1 MMRTTLRKGAAKIV
15 ASATAISLAGCAGID
30 SGGDDTSFGFLVPT
44 PLLTTNAGSLEGRST
59 QAQLLSTA
67 LYPGVYVPGP
77 QGQMIP
83 NTDLVTTQ
91 ELPGPER
98 RVNYSLSQDAVF
110 SDGTPVTCSDYLL
123 AFTAGTHP
131 ALFGSSMP
139 LFDDTAEL
147 TCTPGS
153 KDFTVVFKEGRGA
166 RWRGLFEAGTVLPAH
181 AVAKQLGLSIEELDE
196 ALTSEDVDRLRPI
209 ANLWRDSFN
218 LDNFDPELQT
228 SFGPYTIA
236 NVGEDGEVVL
246 KANEFYYGDAP
257 TEPEIV
263 VWPGSADAA
272 SLAESGELAVG
283 ELRDQ
288 TPDWF
293 DPNAENNRLD
303 VSTVAGELTEVLQFP
318 DVGTWAD
325 EEHRRALSRCV
336 DPRAVAEAT
345 GAVVGQPLPVAPL
358 HVLQNDDTLAKRVA
372 EAVQQRLDVDIE
384 AARALEGTEVRIA
397 AAYPSEHYAAMVDA
411 MRVSC
416 EPAGITIVDATG
428 DGKTLADLPRT
439 EIGQWGEEVA
449 TEGTIDAFLYPAD
462 PMTSFPAALN
472 KADNL
477 STLRSQELFLWDR
490 LPTIPLIA
498 QPVTFAIDRE
508 VSNVVAYTGLAGIG
522 WNINRW
528 QRGDH
533 HSHKDE
539 T

>member
-1 MMRTTLRKGAAKIV
+1 MKTILRKGIAAA
-15 ASATAISLAGCAGID
+15 ASVVVLTSVGACSGID
-30 SGGDDTSFGFLVPT
+30 DAGEEPGFGYLVPT
-44 PLLTTNAGSLEGRST
+44 PLVTTNAGSLEGRST

-98 RVNYSLSQDAVF
+98 RVNYSLSQGAVF

-139 LFDDTAEL
+139 LFDDTAQL

-153 KDFTVVFKEGRGA
+153 KDFTVIFKEGRGA

-181 AVAKQLGLSIEELDE
+181 AVAKQLGLTTEQLVEELE
-196 ALTSEDVDRLRPI
+196 SEDVDRLRPV
-209 ANLWRDSFN
+209 ASVWRDSFN
-218 LDNFDPELQT
+218 LDNFDAELQT
-228 SFGPYTIA
+228 SFGPYAIES
-236 NVGEDGEVVL
+236 VGDDGEVVL
-246 KANEFYYGDAP
+246 RANEYYYGDAP
-257 TEPEIV
+257 AEPKIV

-272 SLAESGELAVG
+272 ALAENGELVVG
-283 ELRDQ
+283 QLRDH

-293 DPNAENNRLD
+293 DPNAENNRLE
-303 VSTVAGELTEVLQFP
+303 VTTIAGKLTEVLQFP
-318 DVGTWAD
+318 EVGTWAN
-325 EEHRRALSRCV
+325 EENRRALSRCV
-336 DPRAVAEAT
+336 DPRGVAEA
-345 GAVVGQPLPVAPL
+345 ASAAADEPVAVAPL
-358 HVLQNDDTLAKRVA
+358 HVLQNDDTLAKRIDG
-372 EAVQQRLDVDIE
+372 AVQPRLDVDVE
-384 AARALEGTEVRIA
+384 AARAVEGMEVRVGA
-397 AAYPSEHYAAMVDA
+397 SYPSERYTAMVEA
-411 MRVSC
+411 MRRSC
-416 EPAGITIVDATG
+416 EPAGVRIVDATG
-428 DGKTLADLPRT
+428 DGKTLADLPHT
-439 EIGQWGEEVA
+439 EIGEWGEEIA
-449 TEGTIDAFLYPAD
+449 TEGTIDALLYASD

-472 KADNL
+472 KADSVGVL
-477 STLRSQELFLWDR
+477 QSQELFLWDR

-498 QPVTFAIDRE
+498 QPVTFAIDRG
-508 VSNVVAYTGLAGIG
+508 VSNVVAYTGLSGIG

-533 HSHKDE
+533 ATNKDE

>member
-1 MMRTTLRKGAAKIV
+1 MKTTVRRGVAAL
-15 ASATAISLAGCAGID
+15 TAAAVMSLTACAGID
-30 SGGDDTSFGFLVPT
+30 DGENEASFGYLVPT
-44 PLLTTNAGSLEGRST
+44 PLYTTNAGSLEGRST

-98 RVNYSLSQDAVF
+98 RVNYSLSQNAVF

-139 LFDDTAEL
+139 LFDDTAQL

-181 AVAKQLGLSIEELDE
+181 AVAKHLELSIEELVE
-196 ALTSEDVDRLRPI
+196 ALESEDVDRLRPI
-209 ANLWRDSFN
+209 ADAWHDSFN
-218 LDNFDPELQT
+218 LDTFDEELQT

-236 NVGEDGEVVL
+236 SVGEEGEVVL
-246 KANEFYYGDAP
+246 RANEHYYGDAP
-257 TEPEIV
+257 AEPEIV

-272 SLAESGELAVG
+272 ALAESGDLVVG
-283 ELRDQ
+283 EMRDH

-293 DPNAENNRLD
+293 DPNAEGNRLE
-303 VSTVAGELTEVLQFP
+303 VSTIAGQLTEVLQFP
-318 DVGTWAD
+318 EVGTWAV
-325 EEHRRALSRCV
+325 EENRQALSRCIN
-336 DPRAVAEAT
+336 PRAVAEAAS
-345 GAVVGQPLPVAPL
+345 GVVGQPVPEAPL
-358 HVLQNDDTLAKRVA
+358 HVLQNDDTLAKRLVD
-372 EAVQQRLDVDIE
+372 AVQPRLDVDVE
-384 AARALEGTEVRIA
+384 KAGVLEGAEVRIGY
-397 AAYPSEHYAAMVDA
+397 AYPSERYAAMVEA
-411 MRVSC
+411 MRRSC
-416 EPAGITIVDATG
+416 EPAGVTIVDATG
-428 DGKTLADLPRT
+428 DGKTLADLPRS
-439 EIGQWGEEVA
+439 EIGEWGQEVVA
-449 TEGTIDAFLYPAD
+449 EGSIDAFVYPTD

-472 KADNL
+472 KADGL
-477 STLRSQELFLWDR
+477 GVLRAQELYLWDR
-490 LPTIPLIA
+490 MPTIPLTA
-498 QPVTFAIDRE
+498 QPVTFAIDRG
-508 VSNVVAYTGLAGIG
+508 VSNVVAYTGVSGIG

-533 HSHKDE
+533 PTHKDE
-539 T
+539 I

>member
-1 MMRTTLRKGAAKIV
+1 MMRTTMRKGVAALAAAAV
-15 ASATAISLAGCAGID
+15 LNLTACAGID
-30 SGGDDTSFGFLVPT
+30 EGGDETSFGYLVPT
-44 PLLTTNAGSLEGRST
+44 PLVTTNAGSLEGRST

-98 RVNYSLSQDAVF
+98 RVNYSLSQEAVF

-139 LFDDTAEL
+139 LFDDTAQL

-153 KDFTVVFKEGRGA
+153 KDFTVIFKEGRGA

-181 AVAKQLGLSIEELDE
+181 AVAKHLELSVDELVE
-196 ALTSEDVDRLRPI
+196 ALESEDIDRLRPI
-209 ANLWRDSFN
+209 AEVWRGSFN
-218 LDNFDPELQT
+218 LDNFDEELQT

-236 NVGEDGEVVL
+236 SVGEEGEVVL
-246 KANEFYYGDAP
+246 RANEHYYGDPPA
-257 TEPEIV
+257 EPEIV
-263 VWPGSADAA
+263 VWPGSADATA
-272 SLAESGELAVG
+272 LAESGELVVG
-283 ELRDQ
+283 ELRDH

-293 DPNAENNRLD
+293 DPNAEGNRLEI
-303 VSTVAGELTEVLQFP
+303 STTAGQLTEVLQFP
-318 DVGTWAD
+318 EAGTWAV
-325 EEHRRALSRCV
+325 EENRQALSRCI
-336 DPRAVAEAT
+336 DPRAVAEAAS
-345 GAVVGQPLPVAPL
+345 GVVGQPVPEAPL
-358 HVLQNDDTLAKRVA
+358 HVLQNDDTLAKRL
-372 EAVQQRLDVDIE
+372 EGAVQPRLDVNVE
-384 AARALEGTEVRIA
+384 QARALEGAEVRIGYA
-397 AAYPSEHYAAMVDA
+397 FPSERYAAMVEA
-411 MRVSC
+411 MRRSC
-416 EPAGITIVDATG
+416 EPAGVAIVDATG

-439 EIGQWGEEVA
+439 EIGEWGEEVVA
-449 TEGTIDAFLYPAD
+449 EGSIDAFLYPTD

-472 KADNL
+472 KADSL
-477 STLRSQELFLWDR
+477 GVLRAQELYLWDR
-490 LPTIPLIA
+490 LPTIPLTA
-498 QPVTFAIDRE
+498 QPVTFAIDRG
-508 VSNVVAYTGLAGIG
+508 VSNVVAYTGVSGIG

-533 HSHKDE
+533 PTHKDE

>member
-1 MMRTTLRKGAAKIV
+1 MMNMTLRKGTAQVVAA
-15 ASATAISLAGCAGID
+15 ATTIALAACVGLD
-30 SGGDDTSFGFLVPT
+30 SGGGEKSFGYLVPT
-44 PLLTTNAGSLEGRST
+44 PLVTTNAGSLQGRST

-91 ELPGPER
+91 ELPGAQR

-139 LFDDTAEL
+139 LFDDTAQL
-147 TCTPGS
+147 SCTPGS

-181 AVAKQLGLSIEELDE
+181 AVGKQLGLSIEELDE

-209 ANLWRDSFN
+209 ADIWRNSFN
-218 LDNFDPELQT
+218 LENFDPELQT

-236 NVGEDGEVVL
+236 RVGEDGEVVL
-246 KANEFYYGDAP
+246 TANEFYYGDAP
-257 TEPEIV
+257 SEPEIV

-272 SLAESGELAVG
+272 ALAASGELVVG
-283 ELRDQ
+283 ELRDH

-293 DPNAENNRLD
+293 DPNAENNRLE
-303 VSTVAGELTEVLQFP
+303 VSTVAGQLTEVLQFP
-318 DVGTWAD
+318 GVGTWAD
-325 EEHRRALSRCV
+325 EGRRQALSRCV
-336 DPRAVAEAT
+336 DPRAVAEAA
-345 GAVVGQPLPVAPL
+345 GAVVGQPVPVAPL
-358 HVLQNDDTLAKRVA
+358 RVLQNDDTLAKRVD

-384 AARALEGTEVRIA
+384 AARALEGMEVRIGS
-397 AAYPSEHYAAMVDA
+397 AYPSERYAAMVEA
-411 MRVSC
+411 MRTSC
-416 EPAGITIVDATG
+416 APAGITIVDATG
-428 DGKTLADLPRT
+428 DGKTLADLPRI

-449 TEGTIDAFLYPAD
+449 TEGTIDAFLYPTD

-472 KADNL
+472 KADNVDV
-477 STLRSQELFLWDR
+477 LRSQELFLWDR

-508 VSNVVAYTGLAGIG
+508 VSNVVAYTGLSGIG